1 MSGPRHDWSNPGPI
15 DVIVVGGGLAG
26 STAAAYL
33 AMYGHRVWL
42 LEKETGPR
50 HRVGESLLP
59 SMMPILEDFGLI
71 DQVEALGFR
80 HKTGGTFIWGKSREP
95 WDVLF
100 SNNPFLPYPY
110 AYHVD
115 RAVFDD
121 LLLQHARSRGVEV
134 RQGVTVLGPVLE
146 GERVVGVRCKDQR
159 DDSEHEVQARMV
171 LDASGPSAVLGKQVT
186 ERHYDEQ
193 MRQVAFFTY
202 YDDVVGPKGVREGHV
217 LIESNPWGWFWYI
230 PMDGKNLG
238 EASVGLVSGQEFKEE
253 YQAMGLDAYF
263 DRALKEAPFM
273 QELLGPTAHRIKGIR
288 AISDW
293 AYTSEAVAGPGWFL
307 AGDAAA
313 FLDPLLSS
321 GGTMAMLAG
330 YSASVCLHTFLENPD
345 MEAEALEFYD
355 TNYQRMWEVTR
366 DFLHYF
372 YAGNLSAHSDD
383 MFWKARSMLNLD
395 ENVAACQAF
404 CFLVNTIPAN
414 PHPALRKQIHMYM
427 QFMDQVDHPED
438 ELEGSEAIQDKV
450 REVAALD
457 LEEEIRE
464 DLVPILNGELDTA
477 WQIDGDS
484 HTLQPVR
491 GVTFDDTRPVF
502 SSTSSWLLG
511 RNIVPLEDLSW
522 TLVNLL
528 DGTSTVEEILAK
540 YEGDDG
546 LERLQ
551 SLCSEQLVLLKVADE
566 GAG

>member
-1 MSGPRHDWSNPGPI
+1 
-15 DVIVVGGGLAG
+15 
-26 STAAAYL
+26 
-33 AMYGHRVWL
+33 
-42 LEKETGPR
+42 
-50 HRVGESLLP
+50 
-59 SMMPILEDFGLI
+59 
-71 DQVEALGFR
+71 
-80 HKTGGTFIWGKSREP
+80 
-95 WDVLF
+95 
-100 SNNPFLPYPY
+100 
-110 AYHVD
+110 
-115 RAVFDD
+115 
-121 LLLQHARSRGVEV
+121 
-134 RQGVTVLGPVLE
+134 
-146 GERVVGVRCKDQR
+146 
-159 DDSEHEVQARMV
+159 
-171 LDASGPSAVLGKQVT
+171 
-186 ERHYDEQ
+186 
-193 MRQVAFFTY
+193 
-202 YDDVVGPKGVREGHV
+202 VREGHV

-238 EASVGLVSGQEFKEE
+238 QASVGLVSGQEFKAE
-253 YQAMGLDAYF
+253 YQAMGLEAYF
-263 DRALKEAPFM
+263 DRAMEEAPFM
-273 QELLGPTAHRIKGIR
+273 QELLGPKAHRIKDLR

-307 AGDAAA
+307 VGDAAA

-330 YSASVCLHTFLENPD
+330 YSASVCVHTFLEDPS
-345 MEAEALEFYD
+345 MEADAQDFYD

-383 MFWKARSMLNLD
+383 LFWKARSMLNLD

-427 QFMDQVDHPED
+427 QFMDQVNHPEE

-450 REVAALD
+450 REVGALD

-464 DLVPILNGELDTA
+464 DLVPILNGKLDTA

-484 HTLQPVR
+484 HTLEPVR
-491 GVTFDDTRPVF
+491 GITFDDTRPVF

-528 DGTSTVEEILAK
+528 DGTSTVGEILAK
-540 YEGDDG
+540 YPGDDG
-546 LERLQ
+546 LERLET
-551 SLCSEQLVLLKVADE
+551 LCDERLVLLKVAE
-566 GAG
+566 PGAG